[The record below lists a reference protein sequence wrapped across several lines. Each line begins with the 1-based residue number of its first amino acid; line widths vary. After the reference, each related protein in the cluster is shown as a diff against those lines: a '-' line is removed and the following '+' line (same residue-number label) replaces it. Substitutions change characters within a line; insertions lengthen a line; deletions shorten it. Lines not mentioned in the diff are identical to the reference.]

1 MKKLTARLMILTALV
16 AFSFAPAAFADTIS
30 GTGGDGWRTWA
41 TGDLATSSLSGAPYW
56 NNVSFDS
63 CSGTCAT
70 TNNRDNIGYI
80 LTNSGAAVGTLSGSP
95 GVIPFWGGPFTS
107 GSGTNVGAADPNFF
121 FVKNSTG
128 GGADLKAEVTARTTN
143 NAFGWFDIGTPNVLH
158 EIFAAGISVGSL
170 AATATFTPSSDYGF
184 YFTTCEA
191 GNCSSLVVW
200 ETEASNNHF
209 FGSNTTL
216 DTSNQHFAVFQQTT
230 TPGSEVYWLGMEDL
244 RFGQPSDRDYNDMIV
259 RIQYQGAIVP
269 PANLVPEPSSMMLLG
284 SGLLVLGIGI
294 ALRRRVFTR

>member
-1 MKKLTARLMILTALV
+1 MAHPEGGQVKKLTARLTILTALV
-16 AFSFAPAAFADTIS
+16 VFSFAPAAFADTIS
-30 GTGGDGWRTWA
+30 GTGGNGWRTWA
-41 TGDLATSSLSGAPYW
+41 LTDVATSSLSGAPYW
-56 NNVSFDS
+56 NNVSFDT

-95 GVIPFWGGPFTS
+95 GLIPFWGGPFTS

-128 GGADLKAEVTARTTN
+128 GGAVLKAEVTARTTN
-143 NAFGWFDIGTPNVLH
+143 NAFGWFDTATPFVLNP
-158 EIFAAGISVGSL
+158 IFAAGTAVGTS
-170 AATATFTPSSDYGF
+170 ASFTPSLNYGF

-191 GNCSSLVVW
+191 GAPACTSLVVW

-209 FGSNTTL
+209 IGSNTTL

-230 TPGSEVYWLGMEDL
+230 TPGSEVY
-244 RFGQPSDRDYNDMIV
+244 
-259 RIQYQGAIVP
+259 
-269 PANLVPEPSSMMLLG
+269 
-284 SGLLVLGIGI
+284 
-294 ALRRRVFTR
+294 